1 MLRRVV
7 NFEAF
12 EKAKQRPR
20 QPILEFVSYLEGLE
34 EHFDPGTLKHQRNTF
49 LNKICLKYRQKIVKN
64 KQMNKMRIKEDIISA
79 IAFQETYTISRE
91 DNKRPWE
98 LKDKKEKPSYCSHKK
113 PGER

>member
-34 EHFDPGTLKHQRNTF
+34 EHLDPGIPEHQRDTL
-49 LNKICLKYRQKIVKN
+49 LNKIRPEYRQKIVEN
-64 KQMNKMRIKEDIISA
+64 
-79 IAFQETYTISRE
+79 
-91 DNKRPWE
+91 
-98 LKDKKEKPSYCSHKK
+98 
-113 PGER
+113 G